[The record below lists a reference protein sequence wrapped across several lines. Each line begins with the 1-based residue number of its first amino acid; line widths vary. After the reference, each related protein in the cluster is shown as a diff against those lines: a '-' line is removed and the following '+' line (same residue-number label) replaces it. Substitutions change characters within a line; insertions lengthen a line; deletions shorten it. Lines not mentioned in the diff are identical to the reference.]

1 MDYIKLFNTIHKD
14 FFNREYIKKLRVE
27 EINTELVLDLHNDFK
42 DTQYSPYP
50 SNIKFS
56 EFKGN
61 INLIKEAVRKVEKD
75 WVQYFNKD
83 ELMFCGFD
91 GDKIVSFC
99 KITDQGIIDGLHVGD
114 PGCVGTIPEY
124 RKQGIGLEL
133 VRLAT
138 KLLKDD
144 GFDISW
150 IHGTPVPNWYTKLGY
165 KPVLRWNKNGF
176 IKWTTPNQKLLMELA
191 SHLL

>member
-1 MDYIKLFNTIHKD
+1 MLTFEIKTSSKGPPPTIEKWISGSSPLF
-14 FFNREYIKKLRVE
+14 
-27 EINTELVLDLHNDFK
+27 
-42 DTQYSPYP
+42 
-50 SNIKFS
+50 
-56 EFKGN
+56 
-61 INLIKEAVRKVEKD
+61 NLIKEAVRKVEKD

-99 KITDQGIIDGLHVGD
+99 KITDQGIIDGIHIGD

-176 IKWTTPNQKLLMELA
+176 IK
-191 SHLL
+191 

>member
-1 MDYIKLFNTIHKD
+1 MQEKFAKHL
-14 FFNREYIKKLRVE
+14 
-27 EINTELVLDLHNDFK
+27 LDLAYNDYHRSFTSTETPVK
-42 DTQYSPYP
+42 
-50 SNIKFS
+50 KF
-56 EFKGN
+56 EGN
-61 INLIKEAVRKVEKD
+61 DIWDGEGQIDKATAFNLIKEAVRKVEKD

-91 GDKIVSFC
+91 SDKIVSFC
-99 KITDQGIIDGLHVGD
+99 KITDQGIIDGIHIGD

-176 IKWTTPNQKLLMELA
+176 IK
-191 SHLL
+191 

>member
-14 FFNREYIKKLRVE
+14 FFNREYIKKLPVE

-61 INLIKEAVRKVEKD
+61 INLIKEAVGKVEKD

-91 GDKIVSFC
+91 SDKIVSFC
-99 KITDQGIIDGLHVGD
+99 KITDQGIIDGIHIGD

-144 GFDISW
+144 SFDISW

-176 IKWTTPNQKLLMELA
+176 IK
-191 SHLL
+191 

>member
-27 EINTELVLDLHNDFK
+27 EINTELVLNLHNDFK
-42 DTQYSPYP
+42 DTPYSPYP
-50 SNIKFS
+50 SNITFS
-56 EFKGN
+56 KFKGN

-91 GDKIVSFC
+91 SDKIVSFC

-144 GFDISW
+144 VFDISW

-176 IKWTTPNQKLLMELA
+176 IK
-191 SHLL
+191 